1 MASIDNDNDCYSNCY
16 SEYSCFTQYDCV
28 CGEGKLAWYHG
39 GDCCTTCAGMHRC
52 YALRETVVL
61 ATLHVCEDGE
71 VVIFLDLSTVKT
83 LDPNKEGKGRC
94 TCIADLSDFDLTYAD
109 PWN

>member
-1 MASIDNDNDCYSNCY
+1 MASINND
-16 SEYSCFTQYDCV
+16 SECHSLYSCFTQEG
-28 CGEGKLAWYHG
+28 CGECGTGKLAWYHG

-52 YALRETVVL
+52 YALRETVVS
-61 ATLHVCEDGE
+61 ATLHVCDDGE

-94 TCIADLSDFDLTYAD
+94 TCIADLSDSD
-109 PWN
+109 PWY